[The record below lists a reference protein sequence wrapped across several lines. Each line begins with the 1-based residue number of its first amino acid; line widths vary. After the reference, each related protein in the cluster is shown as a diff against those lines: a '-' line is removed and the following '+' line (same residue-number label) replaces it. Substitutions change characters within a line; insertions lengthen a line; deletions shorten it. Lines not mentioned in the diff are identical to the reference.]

1 MKSFGDQLRKIAAER
16 EIEVE
21 QLARGIFIQGV
32 EMVVENTPVDE
43 GFARGSWSGSVNS
56 YDTEYKPN
64 EDRQGSETISAA
76 IGSTDQFKLGDTM
89 YLVSNAPYM
98 EKLEYGGYS
107 QGPDS
112 TDKTNSS
119 GYSIQA
125 PQGMVRL
132 TNRKLLAGINRS

>member
-1 MKSFGDQLRKIAAER
+1 MNFGDQLRKIAAER

-43 GFARGSWSGSVNS
+43 GFARGSWVGSVNS
-56 YDTEYKPN
+56 YGTEYTPN
-64 EDRQGSETISAA
+64 EDKQGGDTVSSA
-76 IGSTDQFKLGDTM
+76 IDSSSQFKLGDTM
-89 YLVSNAPYM
+89 LLVSNAPYM

-107 QGPDS
+107 QGPSS

-132 TNRKLLAGINRS
+132 TKRKLLAGINRS

>member
-1 MKSFGDQLRKIAAER
+1 MNLGDQLRKIAAER

-32 EMVVENTPVDE
+32 EMVVENTPVDS
-43 GFARGSWSGSVNS
+43 GFARGSWFGSVNS
-56 YDTEYKPN
+56 FSTEYIPN
-64 EDRQGSETISAA
+64 EDKQGSDTVSAA
-76 IGSTDQFKLGDTM
+76 IEATDQYKLGDTM

-107 QGPDS
+107 QGPSS

-125 PQGMVRL
+125 PQGMVRV
-132 TNRKLLAGINRS
+132 TQRKLLAGIKRS